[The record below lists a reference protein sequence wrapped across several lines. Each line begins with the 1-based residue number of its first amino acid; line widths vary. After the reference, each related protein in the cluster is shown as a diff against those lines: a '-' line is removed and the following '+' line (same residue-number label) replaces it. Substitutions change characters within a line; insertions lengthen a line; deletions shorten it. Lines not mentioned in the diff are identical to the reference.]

1 MIAQEHNRLV
11 IKGIRQA
18 AIVSVHWSL
27 VVQNYAQP
35 GSEKSMTILIDDRSP
50 TSARDMVA
58 REMRSRSLA
67 GHSNSRIWKT
77 LEARP
82 KPLEAHKRCLS
93 HKCPKRDS
101 VWRSFNNDNAG
112 SMGDGPSDLEQKCSG
127 A

>member
-18 AIVSVHWSL
+18 YCVCAL
-27 VVQNYAQP
+27 VVGCPKLCPAGQRKINDHF
-35 GSEKSMTILIDDRSP
+35 DDRSP

-112 SMGDGPSDLEQKCSG
+112 SVGDGPSDLEQKCSG